1 MLISLIIFNLNI
13 SISTGKLLTTSQS
26 DGYSV
31 ILMIGDGMGSE
42 HVKLAQWVES
52 GLAGLLTMQTLPIQG
67 QVTTSSADSSIT
79 DSAAA
84 ATAMATGQKT
94 KNNYV
99 SVSPSNEQL
108 KTILEYANEVYKSTG
123 VITTTQVNHATP
135 AAFYSHVLS
144 RNNYNEI
151 ETQLVEDA
159 NLDIILGGG
168 RSAFT
173 ELELTKMQSRGYNI
187 VENRTE
193 LLTAQSNK
201 IIGLFTP
208 SDPPYERVRDR
219 TLVPSLAE
227 MTSKSLEILSKDPDG
242 FFLMVEGGQIDWAAH
257 VNNAPNVALET
268 IEFDKSVKIALDYVQ
283 THENTILIVT
293 ADHETGGLAVISE
306 SLTTALPAE
315 ENTAEENEQLR
326 VARAA
331 EIYTLF
337 SSTGHTATNVPFY
350 MYGRTLSQYN
360 NSIID
365 NTDIFEITKA
375 FLFSDSGAPEIT
387 IHSPL
392 NDTIY
397 GTKVEV
403 ILSFN
408 ETPAWVGYSINDKS
422 NLTVETTQFNL
433 NIPEGTYRLNIYA
446 NDSFGNLGSA
456 QVWFTFIFSQT
467 TITSLTSTTTSDTTS
482 GFIFLPSILL
492 IILIDLVRRKLI
504 KKLRLTK
511 HSNL

>member
-1 MLISLIIFNLNI
+1 
-13 SISTGKLLTTSQS
+13 
-26 DGYSV
+26 
-31 ILMIGDGMGSE
+31 
-42 HVKLAQWVES
+42 
-52 GLAGLLTMQTLPIQG
+52 
-67 QVTTSSADSSIT
+67 
-79 DSAAA
+79 
-84 ATAMATGQKT
+84 
-94 KNNYV
+94 
-99 SVSPSNEQL
+99 
-108 KTILEYANEVYKSTG
+108 
-123 VITTTQVNHATP
+123 
-135 AAFYSHVLS
+135 
-144 RNNYNEI
+144 
-151 ETQLVEDA
+151 
-159 NLDIILGGG
+159 ILGGG

-173 ELELTKMQSRGYNI
+173 GLELTKMQSRGYKL

-193 LLTAQSNK
+193 LLTAQSDK
-201 IIGLFTP
+201 IFGLFT
-208 SDPPYERVRDR
+208 SGDLPYESVRDR
-219 TLVPSLAE
+219 TLIPSLAE

-242 FFLMVEGGQIDWAAH
+242 FFLMVEGGQIDWAGH
-257 VNNAPNVALET
+257 VNNAANVALET
-268 IEFDKSVKIALDYVQ
+268 IEFDKSVKIALEYVQ
-283 THENTILIVT
+283 THENTILVVT

-306 SLTTALPAE
+306 SLTTDLPAE

-326 VARAA
+326 VARTA

-365 NTDIFEITKA
+365 NTDIFEIAKA
-375 FLFSDSGAPEIT
+375 FLFSDTGAPKIT

-397 GTKVEV
+397 GTVVEV

-408 ETPAWVGYSINDKS
+408 ETTAWVGYSINDKS

-433 NIPEGTYRLNIYA
+433 NIPEGTYKLNIYA

-467 TITSLTSTTTSDTTS
+467 TTISVTSTTTSATTS

-492 IILIDLVRRKLI
+492 IILIDSVRRKLI
-504 KKLRLTK
+504 KKT
-511 HSNL
+511 